1 LKNHIIARS
10 TQAVLELLA
19 AADTIPPLHGLLWGG
34 GGLWREKWRKHP
46 QFQREYRLRWG
57 KHP

>member
-19 AADTIPPLHGLLWGG
+19 AADTIPPLHGLL
-34 GGLWREKWRKHP
+34 
-46 QFQREYRLRWG
+46 
-57 KHP
+57 